1 MERRSRLAVLS
12 VIGAVAIGGMS
23 VWSFGSPGS
32 ARACPAVAVEPPSIT
47 RLTPAQRSEVVR
59 IARADPLVKGI
70 IGSDVLGETPPAG
83 TSPGYHVLPKA
94 WPEPRIG
101 LVATVI
107 FTPKAVVRG
116 NFKWR
121 NTGSDRSGCRTSLWT
136 QDYEGDAA
144 TATPA
149 GEFVPGAP
157 QISATV
163 SFDRQR
169 VIALIPMVF
178 DEPGMR
184 PVGERD
190 YLYRDK

>member
-1 MERRSRLAVLS
+1 MERRNRLAVLS
-12 VIGAVAIGGMS
+12 VIGAVAIGG
-23 VWSFGSPGS
+23 VFAWSFGSPGS
-32 ARACPAVAVEPPSIT
+32 ARACPALAVEPPSIA
-47 RLTPAQRSEVVR
+47 RLTPAQRSAIVR
-59 IARADPLVKGI
+59 IARADPLVKAI
-70 IGSDVLGETPPAG
+70 LGSDVLGETPLAG
-83 TSPGYHVLPKA
+83 KSPGYHVLPEA

-116 NFKWR
+116 NFTWR
-121 NTGSDRSGCRTSLWT
+121 NTGSDRSGCRESLWI
-136 QDYEGDAA
+136 QDYEGDAV

-157 QISATV
+157 QISAMV
-163 SFDRQR
+163 SLDRRR
-169 VIALIPMVF
+169 VVTLIPMVF
-178 DEPGMR
+178 NRPGMR